1 MSQISIPSITGWKA
15 FKKSKMLKTDTIG
28 FFVSLFE
35 ENGDF
40 VHFNLL
46 GLNIYLLR
54 DPVLIRY
61 VLQENN
67 GNYTKS
73 IFYKELERMIGKG
86 LLTSE
91 GQEWKKNRRLA
102 QSAFKKSSVEG
113 FSPIFFEESEVIVG
127 EWKGKSEVDMSK
139 EMMRLTFR
147 IVGRALFSAKLDEDA
162 KIVDESLE
170 VALAGITDRIQSTI
184 KVPYFLPTPTN
195 LRLKKAIRNM
205 DEVVNKI
212 ISNRINSGE
221 RVKDLLD
228 TLIYARDEETGLGLS
243 PKQIRDE
250 VITFLLAG
258 HETTSNALTWTFYL
272 LSEHPEIRKQ
282 VIEEIRKHIPQ
293 TGNVSMADLE
303 KLPLTARVL
312 QESMRL
318 YPPAWVIERN
328 AVGDDS
334 IAGVKIPAGS
344 LISVCTYAIHRNPKH
359 WENPE
364 KFDPD
369 RFLPENESKRHNFA
383 YIPFGGG
390 PRVCIGNNFAFTEAM
405 MILACVLRVYEP
417 LVSIGHKVEKEP
429 LITLRPKYG
438 MKMKLNFI
446 V

>member
-1 MSQISIPSITGWKA
+1 MIKQSIPSITGWKA

-73 IFYKELERMIGKG
+73 IFYKELERMVGKG

-113 FSPIFFEESEVIVG
+113 FSPIFFEESETIVA
-127 EWKGKSEVDMSK
+127 EWNGKSEVDMSK

-184 KVPYFLPTPTN
+184 KIPYFLPTPAN

-228 TLIYARDEETGLGLS
+228 TLVYARDEETGLGLS

-250 VITFLLAG
+250 VITFLQIGRASCR
-258 HETTSNALTWTFYL
+258 E
-272 LSEHPEIRKQ
+272 
-282 VIEEIRKHIPQ
+282 
-293 TGNVSMADLE
+293 
-303 KLPLTARVL
+303 RV
-312 QESMRL
+312 
-318 YPPAWVIERN
+318 
-328 AVGDDS
+328 
-334 IAGVKIPAGS
+334 
-344 LISVCTYAIHRNPKH
+344 
-359 WENPE
+359 
-364 KFDPD
+364 
-369 RFLPENESKRHNFA
+369 
-383 YIPFGGG
+383 
-390 PRVCIGNNFAFTEAM
+390 
-405 MILACVLRVYEP
+405 
-417 LVSIGHKVEKEP
+417 
-429 LITLRPKYG
+429 
-438 MKMKLNFI
+438 
-446 V
+446 

>member
-1 MSQISIPSITGWKA
+1 MTQIPSVTGWKA
-15 FKKSKMLKTDTIG
+15 FQKSKMLKTDTIG
-28 FFVSLFE
+28 FFMSLFE

-113 FSPIFFEESEVIVG
+113 FSSIFFEESEVIVG
-127 EWKGKSEVDMSK
+127 AWKGKSEIDMSK

-170 VALAGITDRIQSTI
+170 VALAGITKRIQSTI
-184 KVPYFLPTPTN
+184 RIPYFLPTPNN

-228 TLIYARDEETGLGLS
+228 TLIYARDEETGEGLS

-282 VIEEIRKHIPQ
+282 VIEEVRKNIPQ
-293 TGNVSMADLE
+293 TVNISISDLE

-318 YPPAWVIERN
+318 YPPAWIIERS
-328 AVGDDS
+328 AIGEDT
-334 IAGVKIPAGS
+334 IAGVKIPARS
-344 LISVCTYAIHRNPKH
+344 LVSVCTYAIHRNPKH
-359 WENPE
+359 WDNPE

-405 MILACVLRVYEP
+405 MILASILRVYEP
-417 LVSIGHKVEKEP
+417 LVASGHKVEKEP

-438 MKMKLNFI
+438 MKMQLKS
-446 V
+446 